1 MKYLGKIINAKDY
14 RDDPL
19 NIARI
24 EKLKEAPKNVGDF
37 WELLGFIGHY
47 RQSVKDFSRIA
58 KPLYHLLSKHQD
70 IKNNSRKNS
79 SKKSIGQCS
88 LNELIDWRYP
98 IIKTYLQSLLTKWN
112 HLKLCRSEFLINL
125 FRFIVTPVK

>member
-37 WELLGFIGHY
+37 
-47 RQSVKDFSRIA
+47 
-58 KPLYHLLSKHQD
+58 
-70 IKNNSRKNS
+70 
-79 SKKSIGQCS
+79 
-88 LNELIDWRYP
+88 
-98 IIKTYLQSLLTKWN
+98 
-112 HLKLCRSEFLINL
+112 
-125 FRFIVTPVK
+125 